1 MPSGGKDLGSCCALS
16 KSSCLGFVILIHSF
30 VNLPMNT
37 TTEDFHFSV
46 FVLIYR
52 DFCSCS
58 IQLLIGARL
67 SVTWS
72 SYNYTKYSEL
82 SSCLN

>member
-16 KSSCLGFVILIHSF
+16 KSSCLVFVILIHSF

-67 SVTWS
+67 ASHGLVIITQS
-72 SYNYTKYSEL
+72 TVN
-82 SSCLN
+82 CLVV